1 MVDRLSVFYKKVIEK
16 FSTSDVLFKLLF
28 LIFLLHLALSIVT
41 QYTPVT
47 EGLLSLIIFFV
58 AVLLF
63 FLFVLKILND
73 AIFYRTLIV
82 REEFIA
88 AYVQNETGLVDL
100 LNDQLLLIVNQN
112 FLIYLL
118 EDSYIKRFSSVT
130 QSIGSF
136 FFIIFYLLFLK
147 RRFLKYFVGRLYYK
161 DFLHTM
167 SLKKNFISK
176 KLISIFLRLLKL
188 STR

>member
-1 MVDRLSVFYKKVIEK
+1 MVERLSVFYKKVIEK

-82 REEFIA
+82 
-88 AYVQNETGLVDL
+88 
-100 LNDQLLLIVNQN
+100 
-112 FLIYLL
+112 
-118 EDSYIKRFSSVT
+118 
-130 QSIGSF
+130 
-136 FFIIFYLLFLK
+136 
-147 RRFLKYFVGRLYYK
+147 
-161 DFLHTM
+161 
-167 SLKKNFISK
+167 
-176 KLISIFLRLLKL
+176 
-188 STR
+188 